1 MIHSKS
7 HNKSVFSWVLSGVT
21 AVLILIT
28 LFSAGCSAPTNNSLP
43 TLIPTAAVAAVVLT
57 SAPAPT
63 TTPTPTPK
71 PPSISLIS
79 PADGDSVDLGQPV
92 NLIASA
98 SDPGGVRFINLTSN
112 GQGIGMQQGGGD
124 LLVELNH
131 TWTPE
136 YAGTHEIIA
145 ILTNRAGETMT
156 TAPIRLK
163 VIDQDV
169 MARNAPTWAKVEAN
183 VIDLRD
189 LAPLEPVEPTLLS
202 QTELRQR
209 LASNYFYTEEEADRD
224 ALILYAFDFV
234 TRDYDLYSL
243 SRRFLGE
250 NIAGFYDPES
260 KEFVVVSSDDETNAL
275 EQWTYAHEFMHAL
288 QDQHFQLGLITDA
301 TAGFEG
307 DMALRALAEGE
318 AELVQEYYLD
328 WGYFTDADLVEIFN
342 ESNKLYGFAF
352 VSDPGYFPDALI
364 NAFLF
369 PYTTGHDF
377 ATALFARN
385 GWDGLNAAWEN
396 LPQSTEQIIHPDRY
410 FAGDAPQIIT
420 LPPLTDTL
428 GIGWSLAEEA
438 VLGEFYLREYLIQ
451 QLDGGDVDTA
461 ASGWGGDR
469 YAVYWHEES
478 DDLVL
483 VLRTAWDSTA
493 DADQFTAAY
502 TRYTDAHYG
511 PIGEAQADGG
521 TCWQSSVA
529 TCVYAA
535 GTEVLVVRAPDLD
548 TAVTLAAVIHEG

>member
-1 MIHSKS
+1 MRNFKS
-7 HNKSVFSWVLSGVT
+7 NNSALWRIVGGVT
-21 AVLILIT
+21 AVLILLT
-28 LFSAGCSAPTNNSLP
+28 LFSTGCNSPSQAANNSLP
-43 TLIPTAAVAAVVLT
+43 TQMPTAAVAASVPTL
-57 SAPAPT
+57 APT
-63 TTPTPTPK
+63 LTPTPEPPK
-71 PPSISLIS
+71 INLIS
-79 PADGDSVDLGQPV
+79 PADGDRVDLGQSV
-92 NLIASA
+92 NLVVSA
-98 SDPGGVRFINLTSN
+98 NDPNGIRLINLTSN
-112 GQGIGMQQGGGD
+112 GQAIGLLQGSD
-124 LLVELNH
+124 RTTLELDQ

-136 YAGTHEIIA
+136 YAGTHEITA
-145 ILTNRAGETMT
+145 ILTNRAGETMAT
-156 TAPIRLK
+156 EPIQIK

-169 MARNAPTWAKVEAN
+169 LARNAPIWGKVEAN
-183 VIDLRD
+183 VIDLRN

-209 LASNYFYTEEEADRD
+209 LTSNYFYTEAEANRD

-260 KEFVVVSSDDETNAL
+260 KEFVVVSGDDETNAL

-318 AELVQEYYLD
+318 AELVQDYYLE
-328 WGYFTDADLVEIFN
+328 WGYFSESDQIEMFN

-352 VSDPGYFPDALI
+352 VSDPGYFPHALT
-364 NAFLF
+364 NAFIF

-377 ATALFARN
+377 AAALFARN

-410 FAGDAPQIIT
+410 FAGDAPQIMT

-428 GIGWSLAEEA
+428 GSGWTLTEEA

-451 QLDGGDVDTA
+451 QLDGGTVDTA
-461 ASGWGGDR
+461 ATGWGGDR

-483 VLRTAWDSTA
+483 VLRTAWDSGS
-493 DADQFTAAY
+493 DADQFMAAY
-502 TRYTDAHYG
+502 TRYTDARYG
-511 PIGEAQADGG
+511 PIGQVQTDGG
-521 TCWQSSVA
+521 TCWASAVA
-529 TCVYAA
+529 TCAYAA
-535 GTEVLVVRAPDLD
+535 GGEVLVVRAPDVD
-548 TAVTLAAVIHEG
+548 TAVALAAAIREE

>member
-1 MIHSKS
+1 MSNFKS
-7 HNKSVFSWVLSGVT
+7 GSSSLMRIIGGVM
-21 AVLILIT
+21 AVLILIA
-28 LFSAGCSAPTNNSLP
+28 LFSTGCNSPNNQTGNSLP
-43 TLIPTAAVAAVVLT
+43 TSMPTAAIAAVVPTLT
-57 SAPAPT
+57 PT
-63 TTPTPTPK
+63 VTPTPVPANIT
-71 PPSISLIS
+71 LIS
-79 PADGDSVDLGQPV
+79 PSDGDSIDLGQPV
-92 NLIASA
+92 NLIVSA
-98 SDPGGVRFINLTSN
+98 SDPNGVRLINLTSN
-112 GQGIGMQQGGGD
+112 GQGIGLLQNSGD
-124 LLVELNH
+124 THVELNQ

-145 ILTNRAGETMT
+145 VATNRNSEMLVTD
-156 TAPIRLK
+156 PIRLK
-163 VIDQDV
+163 VVDRDV
-169 MARNAPTWAKVEAN
+169 MARNAPIWAKVEAN

-209 LASNYFYTEEEADRD
+209 LASDYFYEEEEANRD

-250 NIAGFYDPES
+250 NIAGFYDPKS

-288 QDQHFQLGLITDA
+288 QDQHFQLGLISDA

-318 AELVQEYYLD
+318 AELVQDFYVD
-328 WGYFTDADLVEIFN
+328 WGYFTDSDLIEIFN

-352 VSDPGYFPDALI
+352 VSDPGYFPRALT
-364 NAFLF
+364 NAFIF

-377 ATALFARN
+377 AETLFNRN

-410 FAGDAPQIIT
+410 FAGDNPQIVT

-428 GIGWSLAEEA
+428 GAGWSLVEEA

-451 QLDGGDVDTA
+451 QLDEGDVDTA

-483 VLRTAWDSTA
+483 ILRTAWDSA
-493 DADQFTAAY
+493 NDANQFLAAY
-502 TRYTDAHYG
+502 THYTDARYG
-511 PIGEAQADGG
+511 PIGQPQADGG
-521 TCWQSSVA
+521 TCWQSSVV
-529 TCVYAA
+529 TCMYAA
-535 GTEVLVVRAPDLD
+535 GAEVLVVRAPDLD
-548 TAVTLAAVIHEG
+548 TAVAIATIINQG